1 MSSSKYDPDDD
12 FDPDSPHEAV
22 GFGDGDELSDL
33 DADTHRLLRA
43 VEHSIES
50 TKPVRKPR
58 KPRTKKAAPASPVI
72 KLRDLGY
79 RGIRESNRTS
89 FRLSDF
95 DRDLLAQLANRL
107 RDELG
112 LENFTKSAMLR
123 QLIRAEARKVGILP
137 SNSNKAAE

>member
-12 FDPDSPHEAV
+12 YSSDGPDLGV
-22 GFGDGDELSDL
+22 GLGDELSDL

-43 VEHSIES
+43 IEHSIES

-58 KPRTKKAAPASPVI
+58 KPRTKKPAPASPVI

-79 RGIRESNRTS
+79 RGIKESNRTS

-95 DRDLLAQLANRL
+95 DRDLLTQLANRL

-137 SNSNKAAE
+137 SNKNAE